1 MSEYEAVI
9 GLEVHAQLLT
19 HTKIFCG
26 CSASFGKEPN
36 TQVCPVC
43 LGLPGALPVLN
54 RAAVELAARA
64 SLALAAR
71 VQAVSVF
78 ARKNYFYADLP
89 KGYQVSQFDRP
100 LALAGHLTIP
110 SDPGGARGDV
120 APSEPVRDPSGAGQ
134 KTVRIQR
141 IHMEE
146 DAGKNVHDRGD
157 TSIVDLNRAGVP
169 LIEIVTEPDLSS
181 ADEAGAYLRALRE
194 ILVFVGVCDGN
205 LEEGSFRCDANVS
218 IKKKGDAEL
227 GTRVELKNI
236 NSFKFVEKAIKS
248 EIIRQEI
255 VLTSGGKVVRET
267 RGWDDAKESSFTLR
281 NKEAAEDYRYFPDP
295 DLPELA
301 LSERD
306 IDAIRHALPELP
318 TDKRARFVAEL
329 SLTPAAAEVLTSHPR
344 LAAYFEETALLASD
358 GPRAANFIQS
368 EILRDAVFHGTVATF
383 PVTPSQVA
391 GLLALSE
398 SGQISGKQAKE
409 VYAKLR
415 GTTMDPKA
423 VVRDLGMSQLTDPAA
438 VLALCHEAV
447 EANPKQA
454 DAYRVGKTALFGFFV
469 GDVMKRSKGRANPGV
484 VNEMLKRLLGPSKE
498 V

>member
-1 MSEYEAVI
+1 MSDYEAVI

-26 CSASFGKEPN
+26 CSTAFGKEPN

-64 SLALAAR
+64 SLALSAT
-71 VQAVSVF
+71 VQPVSIF

-89 KGYQVSQFDRP
+89 KGYQISQFDRP
-100 LALAGHLTIP
+100 LALSGKLVIP
-110 SDPGGARGDV
+110 SESGGAD
-120 APSEPVRDPSGAGQ
+120 GQ

-141 IHMEE
+141 VHMEE
-146 DAGKNVHDRGD
+146 DAGKNIHDRGD

-181 ADEAGAYLRALRE
+181 AEEASAYLRALRE
-194 ILVFVGVCDGN
+194 ILVFVGVNDGN

-218 IKKKGDAEL
+218 IKKKGATEL

-236 NSFKFVEKAIKS
+236 NSFRFVEKAIRS
-248 EIIRQEI
+248 EIMRQEL
-255 VLTSGGKVVRET
+255 VLEDGGKVVRET
-267 RGWDDAKESSFTLR
+267 RGWDEAKESTFTLR

-295 DLPELA
+295 DLPELT
-301 LSERD
+301 LSVRD
-306 IDAIRHALPELP
+306 IEGIRHSLPELP
-318 TDKRARFVAEL
+318 AEKRARFVAEL
-329 SLTPAAAEVLTSHPR
+329 SLTPAAADVLTSHPR
-344 LAAYFEETALLASD
+344 LAAFFEETALLVGD
-358 GPRAANFIQS
+358 GVRAANFIQS
-368 EILRDAVFHGTVATF
+368 EVLRDAELHGAVATF

-391 GLLALSE
+391 GLLALAE

-415 GTTMDPKA
+415 GTTNDPKA
-423 VVRDLGMSQLTDPAA
+423 VVAELGMSQLTDPKA
-438 VLALCHEAV
+438 VLALCEESV
-447 EANPKQA
+447 QANATQA
-454 DAYRVGKTALFGFFV
+454 AAFRAGKTSLFGFFV

-484 VNEMLKRLLGPSKE
+484 VNEMLKKLLGAS
-498 V
+498 